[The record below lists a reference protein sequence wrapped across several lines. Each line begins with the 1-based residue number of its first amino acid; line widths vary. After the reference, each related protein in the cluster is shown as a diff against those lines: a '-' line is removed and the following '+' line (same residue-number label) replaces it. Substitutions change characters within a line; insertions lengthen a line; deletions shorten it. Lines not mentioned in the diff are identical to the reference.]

1 MSNGVMRVETNLP
14 SKIEDL
20 AQFVLVGRDKLAMV
34 RAGIKALDKLDVA
47 EGVRQQKKEEAQM
60 LAEALLDA
68 EVKIG
73 EILARM
79 PKASGKHWENK
90 RESKILT
97 TEESTFEAKPKPIE
111 TKQEAATKLGFNK
124 QQVERFQTLAANK
137 EIVEQIKQE
146 ARENDDLA
154 TRTAVL
160 QVVKIKEREQSIVKQ
175 KKDIE
180 QGNITAITDTYDV
193 ISIDPPWPYGREYDP
208 STSRVANPYPE
219 MSIEEIGNINLP
231 IKDDAVLLLWT
242 THKFLPDSFQLLEK
256 WGFNYKATMVWDK
269 KQIGMGAWFRMQ
281 CEFCVVGIKGK
292 PIWENTTYSEI
303 ISERRR
309 EHSRKPDS
317 FFELINRIC
326 YGKKLEYFSRE
337 AREGWDIFGNDT
349 EKFK

>member
-1 MSNGVMRVETNLP
+1 MSNGVMRVESNLP

-79 PKASGKHWENK
+79 PKASGNQYTKVQ
-90 RESKILT
+90 RDT
-97 TEESTFEAKPKPIE
+97 AVPKQTYN
-111 TKQEAATKLGFNK
+111 TKEDAIKELGFEKK
-124 QQVERFQTLAANK
+124 QAQRFQILAANK